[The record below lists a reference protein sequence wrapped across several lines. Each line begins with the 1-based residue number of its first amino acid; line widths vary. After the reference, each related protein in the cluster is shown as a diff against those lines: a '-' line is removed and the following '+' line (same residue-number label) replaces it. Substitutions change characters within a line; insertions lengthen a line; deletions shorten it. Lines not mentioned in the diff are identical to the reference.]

1 MKQYIYRLLITIII
15 LNLISCANNIKDHK
29 IGKKKS
35 STKTL
40 IQKRNFKKKL
50 SKLSPSDSSYFESQE
65 LFNNFQEKED
75 IKINLQDP
83 EINNKETELV
93 DYSALFDHDEIVD
106 ENGNYNA
113 NFKVGNPYIVEGK
126 HYQPKT
132 YESYQETGKASWYGN
147 EFNGRRTA
155 NGELYNVQSLTAAH
169 RTLPL
174 PSWVKITNLRNNKS
188 VIARV
193 NDRGPFAKSRIID
206 VSQKVAE
213 KLGFKNQGTTEVR
226 VELLPKQTKNIL
238 QKLNINKNE

>member
-1 MKQYIYRLLITIII
+1 MKQYIYHLLITIII
-15 LNLISCANNIKDHK
+15 LNLTSCANNIKDHK

-65 LFNNFQEKED
+65 LLNNFQEKED

-83 EINNKETELV
+83 ELNNKETELV

-106 ENGNYNA
+106 ENGYYNA

>member
-1 MKQYIYRLLITIII
+1 MKQYIYRLLITIAVFS
-15 LNLISCANNIKDHK
+15 LTSCTNNIKDSK
-29 IGKKKS
+29 NNKKKS
-35 STKTL
+35 STKAI
-40 IQKRNFKKKL
+40 IQKKNFKKKL
-50 SKLSPSDSSYFESQE
+50 LRLSPSDDNYFESKE
-65 LFNNFQEKED
+65 FFNNFQEKED
-75 IKINLQDP
+75 IKIDLQDP

-93 DYSALFDHDEIVD
+93 DYSALFDYDEIID

-113 NFKVGNPYIVEGK
+113 NFKVGNPYSIEGK
-126 HYQPKT
+126 QYQPKT

-155 NGELYNVQSLTAAH
+155 NGELYNVNSLTAAH

>member
-1 MKQYIYRLLITIII
+1 MKQYIYRLLIIITII
-15 LNLISCANNIKDHK
+15 NLSGCANNIKDQK
-29 IGKKKS
+29 TSKKKN
-35 STKTL
+35 STKAL

-50 SKLSPSDSSYFESQE
+50 LKLSPSDNNYFESQE
-65 LFNNFQEKED
+65 FLNNFEEKED

-93 DYSALFDHDEIVD
+93 DYSALFDYDEIID

-113 NFKVGNPYIVEGK
+113 NFKIGNPYIVEGK
-126 HYQPKT
+126 QYQPKT

-155 NGELYNVQSLTAAH
+155 NGEVYNINSLTAAH

-174 PSWVKITNLRNNKS
+174 PSWVKITNLRNKKS

-238 QKLNINKNE
+238 QQLNINQNE

>member
-1 MKQYIYRLLITIII
+1 MKQYIYRLFIAIAVLSLT
-15 LNLISCANNIKDHK
+15 SCTNNIKDSK
-29 IGKKKS
+29 NNKKKS
-35 STKTL
+35 STKAI
-40 IQKRNFKKKL
+40 IQKKNFKKKL
-50 SKLSPSDSSYFESQE
+50 LRLSPSDDNYFESKE
-65 LFNNFQEKED
+65 FFNSFQAED
-75 IKINLQDP
+75 LKIDLQDP

-93 DYSALFDHDEIVD
+93 DYSALFDYDEIID

-113 NFKVGNPYIVEGK
+113 NFKVGNPYSIEGK
-126 HYQPKT
+126 QYQPKT

-155 NGELYNVQSLTAAH
+155 NGELYNVNSLTAAH

-226 VELLPKQTKNIL
+226 VELLSKQTKNIL